1 MLPRARGLAGED
13 GKAEFIRL
21 RHGWRLARGW
31 RGGGR
36 MGPWAVTMVGKD
48 KSKKGSEERSGVV
61 RQRGEVAEEDKA
73 RVAVATGT
81 EERESQPG
89 SPRGACPAGF

>member
-1 MLPRARGLAGED
+1 
-13 GKAEFIRL
+13 
-21 RHGWRLARGW
+21 
-31 RGGGR
+31 
-36 MGPWAVTMVGKD
+36 MVGKD